1 MIRYVTEMEIMLV
14 IVLLSIEKSPKG
26 EIGPTFSRDLISL
39 MMVLSSP
46 ESGKSIRVSTTLLRL
61 AWRSSLTLQ
70 VAMRPHRK
78 PRDTR
83 Q

>member
-46 ESGKSIRVSTTLLRL
+46 EPGKSIRVSTTLLRL
-61 AWRSSLTLQ
+61 ACRSSLTLQ
-70 VAMRPHRK
+70 IAVRLNRK
-78 PRDTR
+78 PREFR